1 MVKSFACRI
10 IVRCTRLFDM
20 PSVKVSLTL
29 INKSFCLGRAS
40 EGTSLCT
47 VGHECILNCNLNPSF
62 FPRYFSTVYV
72 FICDRCVDVIY
83 SWHNAQASAVW
94 PGSAGPRAW
103 KCACIVLSCFPVFS
117 SHPPAEQR
125 SRDGPEKFRCLYC
138 CISNSRVPGVFEK
151 LGTGVREGYS
161 NTSLLAAEKKQV
173 LKRFIFLPKR
183 SEDTRTL
190 EL

>member
-1 MVKSFACRI
+1 
-10 IVRCTRLFDM
+10 M

-117 SHPPAEQR
+117 SPMPQSRAGRAQEQR
-125 SRDGPEKFRCLYC
+125 LWGMIGCLPSDRLFPLPSDPLPHRIRRCEL
-138 CISNSRVPGVFEK
+138 
-151 LGTGVREGYS
+151 
-161 NTSLLAAEKKQV
+161 LLAAASLALRRALWDDKGAV
-173 LKRFIFLPKR
+173 GV
-183 SEDTRTL
+183 
-190 EL
+190 